1 MICSHS
7 IQSNSLRLSLKNK
20 RMDTVPSDPQS
31 GSRGILFCFFFVSG
45 FCSLVYQIVWTR
57 LAFASFGIITPVLS
71 VVISVFMM
79 GLSLGSWLGG
89 RFIIPLVKTTRC
101 SAVLFYAAAE
111 FIVGL
116 SAYAVPR
123 LFSAGER
130 ILLSAGETNSVGYLC
145 LSAVVLAVSILPWCL
160 CMGVTFPFMI
170 AYIRERS
177 EKGTDSFSYL
187 YVANVLGA
195 MCGAFLTAVV
205 FVEVF
210 GFHTTLQFTAVGN
223 FGIALFSAFLA
234 LRQSRFGTGQLLKE
248 NPARPAA
255 EISGNS
261 ALKWILFSTGFSSMA
276 MEVVWTR
283 LFTPILKTQ
292 VYSFALIVVVY
303 LCATLAGTLYYR
315 RHMVRKYPW
324 QTPALLAILIVSALV
339 PIAASDPRLVPPKLD
354 VSIHVF
360 TALAVLAS
368 IFPICAILG
377 YLTPNLV
384 DRYSLGNPAAAGKAY
399 AINVLGCIL
408 GPLVA
413 SYLLL
418 PLMSE
423 RSALL
428 LLSIPFLAFYL
439 YFWNSLPVFQRVSS
453 AWAGGVLGVYSLCFY
468 RGFVGSFGPSSRVE
482 ERRDYAASVISAE
495 THGEKWLLVNGVGMT
510 ALTPITKF
518 MAHLPLAF
526 HEGPPQSVLVICF
539 GMGTSYRSALSWGVE
554 TTVVELVPDV
564 PKAFG
569 YYHNDAAEVLKNP
582 KGHIV
587 IDDGRRFLKRTKEK
601 YDVIVVDPPPPIEAA
616 GSSLLYSMEFYASIK
631 QHLKPH
637 GILQTWWPG
646 GGDPVTAQAVIYP
659 IYKSFPYSTAYKSV
673 AGWGVH
679 FLASM
684 EPFSSQSA
692 EELVS
697 HMPESAK
704 RDLLEW
710 TPDKDATAYL
720 GTVVTTGVQAESLL
734 DARLDVEITDDDPVN
749 EYFLLRQKGLF

>member
-1 MICSHS
+1 MLNAASS
-7 IQSNSLRLSLKNK
+7 DQQS
-20 RMDTVPSDPQS
+20 PS
-31 GSRGILFCFFFVSG
+31 RAILFCFFFISG

-89 RFIIPLVKTTRC
+89 RFIVPLVKTTRC

-111 FIVGL
+111 FIIGL

-123 LFSAGER
+123 LFSVGER

-160 CMGVTFPFMI
+160 CMGVTFPFMM
-170 AYIRERS
+170 AYIRERG
-177 EKGTDSFSYL
+177 EYGTDSFSYL

-223 FGIALFSAFLA
+223 FGIALFCAFLA
-234 LRQSRFGTGQLLKE
+234 LRQSRFGTGQPPKE
-248 NPARPAA
+248 EPARPAG
-255 EISGNS
+255 EIPGNA
-261 ALKWILFSTGFSSMA
+261 ALRWILFSTGFSSMA

-283 LFTPILKTQ
+283 LFTPVLKTQ

-303 LCATLAGTLYYR
+303 LGATLAGTLYYR
-315 RHMVRKYPW
+315 RHMARKYPW
-324 QTPALLAILIVSALV
+324 RTPTLLAILTISALL
-339 PIAASDPRLVPPKLD
+339 PIPVSDPRIVTPELD
-354 VSIHVF
+354 YSIHVF
-360 TALAVLAS
+360 SALAVLAS
-368 IFPICAILG
+368 IIPICAVLG
-377 YLTPNLV
+377 YLTPGLV
-384 DRYSLGNPAAAGKAY
+384 DRFSKGNPAAAGKAY

-418 PLMSE
+418 PVMSE

-428 LLSIPFLAFYL
+428 LLSLPFLAFYL
-439 YFWNSLPVFQRVSS
+439 YFWKSLPVFQRISS
-453 AWAGGVLGVYSLCFY
+453 MSSGGLLAVYSLCFY
-468 RGFVGSFGPSSRVE
+468 KGFAGVFGPSSHVE

-495 THGEKWLLVNGVGMT
+495 DDGSKLLLVNGVGMT
-510 ALTPITKF
+510 SLTPITKF
-518 MAHLPLAF
+518 MAHMPLAI

-554 TTVVELVPDV
+554 ATVVELIPDV

-569 YYHNDAAEVLKNP
+569 YYHSDADQILKNP

-587 IDDGRRFLKRTKEK
+587 IDDGRRFLNRTQEK
-601 YDVIVVDPPPPIEAA
+601 YDVIVIDPPPPVEAA
-616 GSSLLYSMEFYASIK
+616 GSSLLYTTEFYESVK
-631 QHLKPH
+631 RHLKPN
-637 GILQTWWPG
+637 GIMGTWLPA
-646 GGDPVTAQAVIYP
+646 GDLVVRQAVIYS
-659 IYKSFPYSTAYKSV
+659 ICKSFPYTGAFRSIE
-673 AGWGVH
+673 GWGIH

-684 EPFSSQSA
+684 EPIKPHSLDD
-692 EELVS
+692 LVS
-697 HMPESAK
+697 RMPESAK
-704 RDLLEW
+704 KDLLEW
-710 TPDKDATAYL
+710 APVKDARVYL
-720 GTVVTTGVQAESLL
+720 KPVISSGVPADHLL
-734 DARLDVEITDDDPVN
+734 KPHFDVEITDDDPVN
-749 EYFLLRQKGLF
+749 EYFLLRQMGLF

>member
-1 MICSHS
+1 M
-7 IQSNSLRLSLKNK
+7 
-20 RMDTVPSDPQS
+20 
-31 GSRGILFCFFFVSG
+31 
-45 FCSLVYQIVWTR
+45 
-57 LAFASFGIITPVLS
+57 AFASFGIITPVLS

-79 GLSLGSWLGG
+79 GLSIGSWLGG

-101 SAVLFYAAAE
+101 SAILFYAVAE

-130 ILLSAGETNSVGYLC
+130 MLLSAGETNSFGYLC
-145 LSAVVLAVSILPWCL
+145 LSALVLAISILPWCL
-160 CMGVTFPFMI
+160 FMGVTFPFMM
-170 AYIRERS
+170 AYIRERN
-177 EKGTDSFSYL
+177 ENATDSFSYL

-234 LRQSRFGTGQLLKE
+234 LRQWHLGTRLELKQQS
-248 NPARPAA
+248 PRPAA
-255 EISGNS
+255 KSSGGG

-303 LCATLAGTLYYR
+303 LGATLAGTLYYR
-315 RHMVRKYPW
+315 RHRALKVPW
-324 QTPALLAILIVSALV
+324 QTPAILAILLISALL
-339 PIAASDPRLVPPKLD
+339 PIPASDPRLVAPKLD
-354 VSIHVF
+354 YSIHVF
-360 TALAVLAS
+360 GALLVLAS
-368 IFPICAILG
+368 IFPICAVLG
-377 YLTPNLV
+377 YLTPGLV

-408 GPLVA
+408 GPLIA

-418 PLMSE
+418 PFMGE

-428 LLSIPFLAFYL
+428 ALSLPFLAFYL
-439 YFWNSLPVFQRVSS
+439 YFWKSLPVFQRISS
-453 AWAGGVLGVYSLCFY
+453 AWSAGLLSVYSLCFY
-468 RGFVGSFGPSSRVE
+468 RDFAGIFGSSSHVE

-495 THGEKWLLVNGVGMT
+495 THGNKVLLVNGVGMT

-518 MAHLPLAF
+518 MAHLPLVF

-539 GMGTSYRSALSWGVE
+539 GMGTSYRSALSWNVE

-564 PKAFG
+564 PKAFEF
-569 YYHNDAAEVLKNP
+569 YYADAAEVLKNP

-587 IDDGRRFLKRTKEK
+587 IDDGRRFLKRSKEK

-631 QHLKPH
+631 EHLKPN
-637 GILQTWWPG
+637 GIVEVWWPG
-646 GGDPVTAQAVIYP
+646 GGDPITTQAVIYP
-659 IYKSFPYSTAYKSV
+659 IYKSFPYTAAFQSIE
-673 AGWGVH
+673 GWGMH
-679 FLASM
+679 FMASM
-684 EPFSSQSA
+684 DPVKSQSVQ
-692 EELVS
+692 ELVA
-697 HMPESAK
+697 HMPESAR

-710 TPDKDATAYL
+710 APDNDAAAYL
-720 GTVVTTGVQAESLL
+720 GKVVSTGASAARYL
-734 DARLDVEITDDDPVN
+734 DRHLEVEITDDDPVN
-749 EYFLLRQKGLF
+749 EYFLLRQMGLF